1 MRALTN
7 GDKRAT
13 TLTARDLRGGGGW
26 LHLTLALSLGLAWA
40 GSAVA
45 QRWIISP
52 SVETQATLTNNANY
66 DVGARRE
73 GDLIFNVLPAVG
85 FAREGPRLR
94 VNGAASLNFIG
105 YADGTQTSRVLPQA
119 NILANLEAIDRLFYI
134 EAALRANQELINP
147 FLPRSDTASTFNKYT
162 YTQARIAPYLQ
173 GTVGSD
179 WRYLVRSDNS
189 YTSATQ
195 TDTPLNNAYF
205 GRHVAEIVR
214 LATPLGASARVQSD
228 VTRFANEL
236 QQDQTLDL
244 AIATVNYAFT
254 PQLTAG
260 LRGGYERT
268 NYTVNETSG
277 PVYGVELEW
286 ALSPHTRLGGFWES
300 RFFGPNYQ
308 FSASNRLRQ
317 LASNLSFSRSI
328 ATYPQLILQL
338 PATGNV
344 SGLLNAILIAR
355 FPDPVERAQ
364 QVQNLIVAQALP
376 SSLPGAVNIY
386 SENPNILTSGSGTV
400 ALIGTRN
407 TLAFSLFYLKT
418 ERLPDPAIPPAFT
431 TFDNTIQ
438 KGASLS
444 LSHRLSPV
452 MSLNAS
458 ASRRE
463 TRGFDQR
470 AGIVTDENILE
481 VQASRQLTPRS
492 NAFIGARYR
501 QQDSTV
507 GGIGDSNEAAIF
519 VGLFHR
525 L

>member
-1 MRALTN
+1 MRVSTN
-7 GDKRAT
+7 GDRKAAT
-13 TLTARDLRGGGGW
+13 IAARNWRGGGVS
-26 LHLTLALSLGLAWA
+26 LRFTLALSLVLGCA
-40 GSAVA
+40 GPALA
-45 QRWIISP
+45 QRWIINP

-66 DVGARRE
+66 DTGAQRE
-73 GDLIFNVLPAVG
+73 GDLIFNVLPGVG
-85 FAREGPRLR
+85 FSREGPRLR
-94 VNGAASLNFIG
+94 VNGAASINFIG

-134 EAALRANQELINP
+134 EAALRANQEVLNP

-162 YTQARIAPYLQ
+162 YAQARIAPYLQ

-189 YTSATQ
+189 YTYATQ
-195 TDTPLNNAYF
+195 TDTALNNAYF
-205 GRHVAEIVR
+205 GQHVAEVVR
-214 LATPLGASARVQSD
+214 SATPLGASVRVQRD
-228 VTRFANEL
+228 VTRFDNEL
-236 QQDQTLDL
+236 QPDQTLDI

-277 PVYGVELEW
+277 PVYGVELGW
-286 ALSPHTRLGGFWES
+286 ALSPHTRVGGFWES
-300 RFFGPNYQ
+300 RFFGPSYQ
-308 FSASNRLRQ
+308 FNASNRLRR
-317 LASNLSFSRSI
+317 LASSLSFSRSI

-364 QVQNLIVAQALP
+364 QVQDLIVAQALP

-386 SENPNILTSGSGTV
+386 SQSPNVLTSGSGSV

-407 TLAFSLFYLKT
+407 TLAFNLFYLKT
-418 ERLPDPAIPPAFT
+418 ERLADPAIPP
-431 TFDNTIQ
+431 TFITFNNTIQ

-452 MSLNAS
+452 MSLNAT

-463 TRGFDQR
+463 TQGFDQT
-470 AGIVTDENILE
+470 AGTVTDENLLE
-481 VQASRQLTPRS
+481 VQVSRQLTPRS

-507 GGIGDSNEAAIF
+507 SGIGDSNEAAIF